1 MDGNFV
7 IYLGRHM
14 LETALLV
21 SAPMLLACIVVGT
34 LISILQAVTSIKDM
48 TITIIPK
55 LVAMAVTV
63 ILFGGWMLE
72 VLLKFTT
79 EMFSVMQSIGH

>member
-21 SAPMLLACIVVGT
+21 SAPLLIVCVGVGL

-48 TITIIPK
+48 TLTIIPK
-55 LVAMAVTV
+55 LIAMAATTL
-63 ILFGGWMLE
+63 LFGGWMLD
-72 VLLKFTT
+72 VVLKFTN
-79 EMFSVMQSIGH
+79 EMFTVMQGIGR

>member
-21 SAPMLLACIVVGT
+21 SAPMLIVCMVVGT

-48 TITIIPK
+48 TLTIIPK
-55 LVAMAVTV
+55 LLAMAATA

-79 EMFSVMQSIGH
+79 EMFSVMQNIGH

>member
-1 MDGNFV
+1 MDGNMV

-21 SAPMLLACIVVGT
+21 SAPLLIVCMVVGIT
-34 LISILQAVTSIKDM
+34 VSIIQAVTSIKDS
-48 TITIIPK
+48 TLAIIPK
-55 LVAMAVTV
+55 LLTMAVATL
-63 ILFGGWMLE
+63 IFSGWMLE

-79 EMFSVMQSIGH
+79 EMFGIMQNIGH

>member
-1 MDGNFV
+1 MDGNMV

-21 SAPMLLACIVVGT
+21 SAPLMIVCIAVGII
-34 LISILQAVTSIKDM
+34 ISVIQAVTSIKDS
-48 TITIIPK
+48 TLSVIPK
-55 LVAMAVTV
+55 LVAMAAATL
-63 ILFGGWMLE
+63 LFGGWMLE

-79 EMFSVMQSIGH
+79 EMFGIMQNLGH

>member
-21 SAPMLLACIVVGT
+21 SAPLLIVCMVVGT
-34 LISILQAVTSIKDM
+34 LVSILQAVTSIKDM
-48 TITIIPK
+48 TLTIIPK
-55 LVAMAVTV
+55 LVAMAATTV
-63 ILFGGWMLE
+63 LFGGWMLE

>member
-7 IYLGRHM
+7 LYLGRHM

-21 SAPMLLACIVVGT
+21 SAPLLIVCLVVGMAV
-34 LISILQAVTSIKDM
+34 SILQAVTSIKDM
-48 TITIIPK
+48 TLTIIPK
-55 LVAMAVTV
+55 LVAMAVATLV
-63 ILFGGWMLE
+63 FGGWMLE

-79 EMFSVMQSIGH
+79 EMFAVMQGLGH